1 MIEKIEMLKDEIRH
15 HPNLRLVKFSNY
27 NLHSFTLFY
36 DINKCTLHRSIY
48 KYGTYVKHYT
58 IYELKILTE
67 AINDKLIIPIKYTG
81 KCLIF
86 EPSLELQF
94 MLL

>member
-1 MIEKIEMLKDEIRH
+1 MIEKIEMFTDEVRH
-15 HPNLRLVKFSNY
+15 QPNAKLVNFSNQ
-27 NLHSFTLFY
+27 NLYAVTLFY

-48 KYGTYVKHYT
+48 KYGTYVKHGT
-58 IYELKILTE
+58 IYELKILAE

-86 EPSLELQF
+86 EPSLELQL